1 MILNKKYNVIVVGS
15 GIGGLLCAAL
25 LARKGMKV
33 CVVEKNK
40 QLGGNLQTFARDK
53 QLFDTGVHYIGGLEK
68 GQNLYQI
75 FKYVGLMEELKLER
89 MDECF
94 DKILIGND
102 PTVYCQ
108 SQGYDAFVNTLAAS
122 FSQERDNIIAYCN
135 KVKEVCASFPLYNLR
150 LRGEEAHEYK
160 GNNESAQE
168 VIASFTTNK
177 KLQAVLAG
185 NNILYAGDGNTTP
198 FHMHALIANSYIES
212 SWKCV
217 GGGSQIAKILGRI
230 IRNHGGD
237 ILRNSEVTAMVEEAG
252 VITHIEL
259 ENGDCL
265 YGDYFI
271 SNIHPAV
278 TLKITRSR
286 LIGEVYKKRI
296 TELSGGISSFSLHMV
311 LKEGTVPYEKC
322 NYYYHKEGELWNINN
337 YMLPNWPL
345 GYGLYFAEDK
355 NRKGYAATV
364 SVLTPMR
371 YEEVSPWVHTYN
383 RVGKEG
389 FRGANYEAFKKQKA
403 TALMNLVGDRFPHIV
418 QNIKSYYTS
427 TPLTN
432 RDYIGDPTGS
442 MYGILKDYHDPLKT
456 MISPRTKIP
465 NLFLTGQNINL
476 HGILGTSLSAT
487 LTCIMLLKDS
497 SIIDNIRNA

>member
-1 MILNKKYNVIVVGS
+1 
-15 GIGGLLCAAL
+15 
-25 LARKGMKV
+25 MKV

-122 FSQERDNIIAYCN
+122 FPQERDNIIAYCN

-252 VITHIEL
+252 VITHIE
-259 ENGDCL
+259 
-265 YGDYFI
+265 
-271 SNIHPAV
+271 
-278 TLKITRSR
+278 
-286 LIGEVYKKRI
+286 
-296 TELSGGISSFSLHMV
+296 
-311 LKEGTVPYEKC
+311 
-322 NYYYHKEGELWNINN
+322 
-337 YMLPNWPL
+337 
-345 GYGLYFAEDK
+345 
-355 NRKGYAATV
+355 
-364 SVLTPMR
+364 
-371 YEEVSPWVHTYN
+371 
-383 RVGKEG
+383 
-389 FRGANYEAFKKQKA
+389 
-403 TALMNLVGDRFPHIV
+403 
-418 QNIKSYYTS
+418 
-427 TPLTN
+427 
-432 RDYIGDPTGS
+432 
-442 MYGILKDYHDPLKT
+442 
-456 MISPRTKIP
+456 
-465 NLFLTGQNINL
+465 
-476 HGILGTSLSAT
+476 
-487 LTCIMLLKDS
+487 
-497 SIIDNIRNA
+497 